1 MSNPNSPIATNPA
14 RVTRYLMRGGIA
26 AGRARAASK
35 TLLAVDPGKHGRE
48 LALLLLLGFQ
58 LRVIRR
64 DERPDI
70 VRHSQQFKPLL
81 FI

>member
-1 MSNPNSPIATNPA
+1 VA
-14 RVTRYLMRGGIA
+14 GIA
-26 AGRARAASK
+26 AGRARAVRK
-35 TLLAVDPGKHGRE
+35 TMQAVNQGRHGRE

-64 DERPDI
+64 NEGPDV
-70 VRHSQQFKPLL
+70 VRHSQQSKPLL

>member
-1 MSNPNSPIATNPA
+1 M
-14 RVTRYLMRGGIA
+14 
-26 AGRARAASK
+26 
-35 TLLAVDPGKHGRE
+35 LAVDRGKYGRE
-48 LALLLLLGFQ
+48 LILLLLLGFQ

-64 DERPDI
+64 DERPDV